1 VTITAV
7 IMASKQTDFI
17 DYLKDRKNSRKI
29 PHRFEACGYT
39 PVRNP
44 DAEDGLWR
52 LKGRRQ
58 AIYARNNLS
67 FADRLSAANR
77 I

>member
-1 VTITAV
+1 MTITAV
-7 IMASKQTDFI
+7 IMASKQSDFV
-17 DYLKDRKNSRKI
+17 DYLRDRKNSRRI

-52 LKGRRQ
+52 LRGRRQ
-58 AIYARNNLS
+58 AIYARSNLS